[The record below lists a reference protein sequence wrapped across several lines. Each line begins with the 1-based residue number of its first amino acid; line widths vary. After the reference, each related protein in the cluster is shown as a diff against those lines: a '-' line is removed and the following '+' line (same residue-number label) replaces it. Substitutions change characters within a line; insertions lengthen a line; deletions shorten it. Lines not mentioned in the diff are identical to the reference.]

1 MKKLEVIR
9 EVFNLFS
16 KQDRTKLGLVVLIQ
30 FLLSMLDL
38 VAIALVGV
46 LGSVAVNGVA
56 AHSNGN
62 RVNSVLSF
70 LHLSNTDFYTQIS
83 ILSIIAASMFITR
96 TILSIFLTK
105 KTLFFISRKSAFLSI
120 KLIRSI
126 FLQTLEKINKYSDQE
141 TLYDTT
147 TGIQLLSLGVMGNVI
162 SIIAD
167 GSLLFIILFGL
178 LLVDP
183 LITLLIVFIFVILST
198 FLHKFMKNKADRI
211 GNFEYEFGVK
221 SNQLIIEFLRTYR
234 EIVVQNK
241 REFYLEQIGDLR
253 KNLAKPQSERTFL
266 PNISKYVFEATV
278 VLGSLAIAGI
288 IIALQD
294 ASHAVASLAIFLAS
308 GSRIAPAILR
318 IQQGTITIRSSIT
331 SAGNTLDMFRENMKY
346 DMQVTKLER
355 NFQNTEFEPEIEI
368 ENVSF
373 KYPGTDKLVLKNI
386 SFQVKA
392 GQQFALVGPS
402 GGGKS
407 TLVDILLGMFDPLI
421 GEVKISSQSPL
432 SAFSYWP
439 GEIAYVP
446 QGTSILM
453 GTIRDN
459 IALGGDKASYSDA
472 KFWAALKYA
481 QLDEYVRSLPKG
493 LDTEVG
499 DQGFQLSGGQKQR
512 LGIARALLRE
522 PHLLVLDEATS
533 ALDVETEDSFIKM
546 LEQIKGKMTV
556 IVIAH
561 RLSSIQNA
569 DSIAYMSNGEILA
582 IGNFTDLRKLIP
594 DFNKQVMLLG
604 IK

>member
-30 FLLSMLDL
+30 FLLSILDL

-56 AHSNGN
+56 AQSNGN

-70 LHLSNTDFYTQIS
+70 LHLSNTDFYTQIT

-141 TLYDTT
+141 TLYATT

-253 KNLAKPQSERTFL
+253 KNLAKLQSERTFL

-288 IIALQD
+288 SIALQD

-318 IQQGTITIRSSIT
+318 IQQGTITIRSSIA
-331 SAGNTLDMFRENMKY
+331 SAGNTLEMFRENMKH
-346 DMQVTKLER
+346 DMQVTKLEW
-355 NFQNTEFEPEIEI
+355 NFQNTEFKPEIEI

-446 QGTSILM
+446 QGTSIVM

-522 PHLLVLDEATS
+522 PRLLVLDEATS

-594 DFNKQVMLLG
+594 DFNKQVILLG